1 MPRASRV
8 LSETQ
13 VYHIMIRGVNKQ
25 EIFLDNDDKAVFI
38 SLLKKVKEK
47 FDFNIY
53 AYVLMNNHI
62 HLEIKDNENC
72 ISKIIHKLTTS
83 YALYYNNKYDRVGHL
98 FQDRFRSNPVEDDRY
113 LLNLVRYIHQN
124 PEKARIELTEKYK
137 WSSYFDYINQKRNL
151 VDIDFI
157 LNIIDQNKKLALIKF
172 KDMHKKILELESSK
186 DILEYEMKNMLED
199 YEIIE
204 ILQKTIGI
212 EKIKNIKEY
221 TKEGKIKLISKIK
234 YIKGISTLNLAKI
247 LDIDVRIVREAFKRL
262 SQKEQN
268 M

>member
-83 YALYYNNKYDRVGHL
+83 YALYFNNKYDRVGHL
-98 FQDRFRSNPVEDDRY
+98 FQDRFRSNPVENDRY
-113 LLNLVRYIHQN
+113 LLNLV
-124 PEKARIELTEKYK
+124 
-137 WSSYFDYINQKRNL
+137 
-151 VDIDFI
+151 
-157 LNIIDQNKKLALIKF
+157 
-172 KDMHKKILELESSK
+172 
-186 DILEYEMKNMLED
+186 
-199 YEIIE
+199 
-204 ILQKTIGI
+204 
-212 EKIKNIKEY
+212 
-221 TKEGKIKLISKIK
+221 
-234 YIKGISTLNLAKI
+234 
-247 LDIDVRIVREAFKRL
+247 
-262 SQKEQN
+262 
-268 M
+268 

>member
-83 YALYYNNKYDRVGHL
+83 YALYFNCV
-98 FQDRFRSNPVEDDRY
+98 PVPAFFSPAV
-113 LLNLVRYIHQN
+113 L
-124 PEKARIELTEKYK
+124 
-137 WSSYFDYINQKRNL
+137 
-151 VDIDFI
+151 
-157 LNIIDQNKKLALIKF
+157 
-172 KDMHKKILELESSK
+172 
-186 DILEYEMKNMLED
+186 
-199 YEIIE
+199 
-204 ILQKTIGI
+204 
-212 EKIKNIKEY
+212 Y
-221 TKEGKIKLISKIK
+221 TYTVPYGFPPCK
-234 YIKGISTLNLAKI
+234 
-247 LDIDVRIVREAFKRL
+247 
-262 SQKEQN
+262 
-268 M
+268 